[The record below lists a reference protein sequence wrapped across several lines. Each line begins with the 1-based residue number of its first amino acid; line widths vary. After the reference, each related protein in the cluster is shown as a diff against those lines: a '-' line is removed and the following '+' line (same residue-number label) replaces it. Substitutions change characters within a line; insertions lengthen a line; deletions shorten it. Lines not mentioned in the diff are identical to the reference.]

1 MAGLQFKTMTVEEC
15 HEIASSSFQELG
27 RFMKSHSYQSTGH
40 QVLGW
45 RDRRQVDDNQVKF
58 LLTKAFRGFTPVEV
72 LNRAWAVM
80 TDPDGMKSMYSASM
94 NLSIKRVQVV
104 DDDNIVLYRVI
115 TGPDGRSQI
124 KSLFLATRFHVG
136 EEALLVY
143 RSIDPKRL
151 VELDTTGS
159 DTPEDEGSAA
169 LSAVVRA
176 EIWMD
181 IFSWWVCNMHE
192 ILLLASA
199 KSLMRAFRRFC
210 DQERVQGPR
219 RRRQQRVR
227 VQLRRDCAK
236 HGVDIGTNV
245 APRGVAACSPMGS
258 AGHWTDLH
266 AHRVSWACADH
277 QESLGMHH

>member
-1 MAGLQFKTMTVEEC
+1 MAGLQFKVMTVEEC
-15 HEIASSSFQELG
+15 HEIASNSYQELG

-45 RDRRQVDDNQVKF
+45 RDRRQVDDDQVKF

-80 TDPDGMKSMYSASM
+80 TDPDGMKAMYSASM
-94 NLSIKRVQVV
+94 NLSIKRVQIV

-115 TGPDGRSQI
+115 TGADGRSQV

-159 DTPEDEGSAA
+159 DTPENEGSAA
-169 LSAVVRA
+169 LSTVVRA

-181 IFSWWVCNMHE
+181 IFSWWVF
-192 ILLLASA
+192 
-199 KSLMRAFRRFC
+199 SL
-210 DQERVQGPR
+210 
-219 RRRQQRVR
+219 
-227 VQLRRDCAK
+227 
-236 HGVDIGTNV
+236 H
-245 APRGVAACSPMGS
+245 
-258 AGHWTDLH
+258 
-266 AHRVSWACADH
+266 
-277 QESLGMHH
+277 